1 MAADASSAPLLEAR
15 DLRKHYAVS
24 HGWLRRASLRA
35 VDGVSF
41 AIGRGETLGVVGESG
56 SGKSTLG
63 RCLIRLEEPTAG
75 RVLFDGT
82 DMTALPAPRLR
93 RLRRRFQMVFQDPY
107 DSLNPRM
114 TVGDAVLEPVLLHGL
129 AAGADARGR
138 VRERFDLVGLS
149 ASLLARYPHQ
159 LSGGQ
164 QQRAAIARALAADPE
179 LVVLDEPTSALDV
192 SVQAQLLNLLRG
204 LQRRLGLSY
213 LFISHDLSVVS
224 YIAGRVL
231 VMYLGRVVEEG
242 PTRALFADPK
252 HPYTFALLSAIP
264 VNEPWERRER
274 IVLRAEPP
282 SPLAAPAGC
291 AFASRCPW
299 AVERCRR
306 EPQSLQ
312 PVGPDRRVACWR
324 SAAGEID
331 WTHPEE

>member
-1 MAADASSAPLLEAR
+1 VARADLLLEAR
-15 DLRKHYAVS
+15 DLRKHYSVPR
-24 HGWLRRASLRA
+24 GVFKRVPLRA

-41 AIGRGETLGVVGESG
+41 AVERGETLGIVGESG

-63 RCLIRLEEPTAG
+63 RCLLRFEEPTAG
-75 RVLFDGT
+75 RVLFAGT
-82 DMTALPAPRLR
+82 DVTALAAEPLR

-114 TVGDAVLEPVLLHGL
+114 TVGDAVLEPIFLHGI
-129 AAGADARGR
+129 ASGAEARQR
-138 VRERFDLVGLS
+138 VRERFDLVGLAGS
-149 ASLLARYPHQ
+149 HLGRYPHQ

-164 QQRAAIARALAADPE
+164 QQPVAIARALAADPE

-192 SVQAQLLNLLRG
+192 SVQAQLLNLLRA

-242 PTRALFADPK
+242 PTRALFSDPK
-252 HPYTFALLSAIP
+252 HPYTYALLSAIQ

-274 IVLRAEPP
+274 VVLRAEPP
-282 SPLAAPAGC
+282 SPLAAPPGC
-291 AFASRCPW
+291 AFAQRCPW

-306 EPQSLQ
+306 EPQALQ
-312 PVGPDRRVACWR
+312 PIGPGRRAACWS
-324 SAAGEID
+324 SAAGEIT
-331 WTHPEE
+331 WAKPEG